1 MCVCVVFDTLGQ
13 YTTARLYLS
22 FFLLQFRV
30 CLSKFGTVRV
40 WQFKKKRKYH
50 KKLVGTGPQDWTWK
64 MVWFPWN
71 RNHNRLISSRRVDSV
86 QWLLCCFIFSFSSHL
101 RVVSLVKCI
110 HHNFPWSQYN
120 QISLAPIDLR
130 LYPFLLLRS
139 SSSSSPIILMVH
151 YNNHKKKRKKE
162 KKKLT
167 KRTDQESASV
177 WDQRFYY
184 SKRDFADQ
192 TFSFLKRQLVS
203 IFQKKKKVSAI
214 VVLIIKN
221 KITKTNFFR
230 LKNIFEKKK
239 I

>member
-1 MCVCVVFDTLGQ
+1 
-13 YTTARLYLS
+13 
-22 FFLLQFRV
+22 
-30 CLSKFGTVRV
+30 
-40 WQFKKKRKYH
+40 
-50 KKLVGTGPQDWTWK
+50 

-151 YNNHKKKRKKE
+151 YNNHKKKRKKKKRKTNQTNGPRERLGLRSKILLLQTGFRRPDFFFSQKAIGFNFPEE
-162 KKKLT
+162 KK
-167 KRTDQESASV
+167 SV
-177 WDQRFYY
+177 CHCCFDY
-184 SKRDFADQ
+184 
-192 TFSFLKRQLVS
+192 
-203 IFQKKKKVSAI
+203 KK
-214 VVLIIKN
+214 
-221 KITKTNFFR
+221 
-230 LKNIFEKKK
+230 
-239 I
+239 